1 MSTLCYFRC
10 STFCVQVAQQDAQR
24 ASFYVEKAIQEKQQ
38 KIVQSEGEAAA
49 AKLISFYHM
58 FSVFFQ
64 CNISITNIFTKNGLD
79 FEFM

>member
-1 MSTLCYFRC
+1 
-10 STFCVQVAQQDAQR
+10 
-24 ASFYVEKAIQEKQQ
+24 VEKAIQEKQQ

-58 FSVFFQ
+58 FSEFFQ

-79 FEFM
+79 F